1 MCVVL
6 LVREVDS
13 GQNLI
18 MERISM
24 RKEQISLRQIRL
36 GKSPRN
42 CNLCPTQIVTEF
54 DNVAVGTNSGLQIS
68 VSLVLINNL

>member
-1 MCVVL
+1 MYVVL
-6 LVREVDS
+6 LVGEVDS

-24 RKEQISLRQIRL
+24 LKEQISLRQIRL

-54 DNVAVGTNSGLQIS
+54 DNVAVGTNSVLQIS